1 MIKLNPKKAT
11 VAASAA
17 ERKLM
22 QELEE
27 MKALIKQLKESGG
40 NGGGGNGGADLAALM
55 AAKQSELANQLEG
68 GDGAKAK
75 QDEALK
81 QQQDDYQKLG
91 IRCAQA
97 RGASAKEG
105 VVPGSC
111 GAESTP
117 PIPRL
122 TPPRARS
129 LTHFAKDTPQP
140 YFINLDEDPFR
151 SNRFMYVPP

>member
-1 MIKLNPKKAT
+1 VIKLNPKKAT

-27 MKALIKQLKESGG
+27 MKALVKQLKESGG
-40 NGGGGNGGADLAALM
+40 NGGADIAALL

-105 VVPGSC
+105 VVPGAC

-117 PIPRL
+117 SIPRL

>member
-1 MIKLNPKKAT
+1 VIKLNPKKAT

-40 NGGGGNGGADLAALM
+40 NGGAGGGADLAALM

-97 RGASAKEG
+97 RGARAKEG
-105 VVPGSC
+105 VVPGAC

-117 PIPRL
+117 PILRL